1 MVADLV
7 PDHLRGTAYGSYN
20 AVIGLLAF
28 PSSLIA
34 GILWQGVGSWSGWGP
49 SAPFFF
55 GGTLA
60 LVAALFMLFWMPKT
74 RPDSQME

>member
-1 MVADLV
+1 
-7 PDHLRGTAYGSYN
+7 GTYN

-74 RPDSQME
+74 RQDSQME